1 MEPVNGSQHAAT
13 PGSEVG
19 IIFYEDAT
27 PHALTSTVVSVRPFA
42 ATCSEPASERLKPGQ
57 RVMLVLESDGKYA
70 KAEAEIAEV
79 VPDGDGWRIQVG
91 HFGWEEVDRRRF
103 PRHPIEASVSLRSVI
118 ESEDGVEV
126 QHFGGKTEDISLG
139 GVWVVPDRPL
149 TPGALVEIN
158 MTLGTQ
164 PVRILAIVA
173 RDAGRGGVGLEFLD
187 YVGGARYYL
196 HGFLNK
202 GEAA

>member
-1 MEPVNGSQHAAT
+1 MS

-19 IIFYEDAT
+19 IVFYQETT
-27 PHALTSTVVSVRPFA
+27 PHALTTNVVSVRPFA
-42 ATCSEPASERLKPGQ
+42 AACSEPGAGRLNPGQ
-57 RVMLVLESDGKYA
+57 RVMLVSEAEGKYA
-70 KAEAEIAEV
+70 KAEAEVSSVTEEGGA
-79 VPDGDGWRIQVG
+79 WRIEIG

-103 PRHPIEASVSLRSVI
+103 PRRPFEVPVSLRSVV
-118 ESEDGVEV
+118 ETEAGVEV
-126 QHFGGKTEDISLG
+126 HHFGGKTEDISLG
-139 GVWVVPDRPL
+139 GVWVVPDHPL
-149 TPGALVEIN
+149 QPGSLVEMN
-158 MTLGTQ
+158 LTLGTH

-173 RDAGRGGVGLEFLD
+173 RDAGQGGVGLEFLD